1 MQERLKKIQE
11 EKAES
16 FKKAQEEAFQR
27 DLETF
32 KEKADKNGEWMTR
45 IRVSACL
52 YDFVYRLKSRRSRRS
67 SCPSRSG
74 SDGMMRTV
82 PRGSSSI
89 SRVSALT
96 PTA

>member
-45 IRVSACL
+45 IRVSEW
-52 YDFVYRLKSRRSRRS
+52 SW
-67 SCPSRSG
+67 
-74 SDGMMRTV
+74 
-82 PRGSSSI
+82 
-89 SRVSALT
+89 
-96 PTA
+96 